1 MITVFGRGRYSAL
14 YPFDLP
20 SNKLLLLCLLSL
32 LIFCTALTAHAEPN
46 RSLKACGHPFYPPVS
61 WHSENRLMGLAPEV
75 TKQLFAELGFKVQLS
90 ADSNWKR
97 CLLEVEQGNADIIV
111 AAYRISSREAYLRYS
126 EHPIIADKV
135 ILFVNRQQPMD
146 FTHLRDLRGK
156 TVGLLLGDSWGDKFD
171 HFIRQ
176 NSRIEYVSRGGQNF
190 SKLALGR
197 IDYMP
202 GGKLSGQL
210 QSRKLGF
217 HDQIMALD
225 TEITTEH
232 YYLAI
237 GRHSGL
243 DSYLPYLNQ
252 RLKEM
257 NDDGTIERLRSYYS
271 FQYLNTP

>member
-20 SNKLLLLCLLSL
+20 SNKLMLLCLLGL
-32 LIFCTALTAHAEPN
+32 LIFCTALKAHAEPN

-61 WHSENRLMGLAPEV
+61 WHSENRLMGLAPAV

-156 TVGLLLGDSWGDKFD
+156 TVGLLLGDSWGDEFD

-257 NDDGTIERLRSYYS
+257 NDDGTIERLRAYYS

>member
-14 YPFDLP
+14 YPSAFL
-20 SNKLLLLCLLSL
+20 NKRLLLCLPGL
-32 LIFCTALTAHAEPN
+32 LVFCMALTAYAEPN

-61 WHSENRLMGLAPEV
+61 WHSENRLMGLAPAV

-126 EHPIIADKV
+126 EQPLIADKV
-135 ILFVNRQQPMD
+135 ILFVNRQQPMG

-156 TVGLLLGDSWGDKFD
+156 TVGLLLGDSWGDEFD

-176 NSRIEYVSRGGQNF
+176 NSRIEYVSRGEQNF

-210 QSRKLGF
+210 QSHKLGF

-237 GRHSGL
+237 GRQSGL
-243 DSYLPYLNQ
+243 NSYLPYLNQ

-257 NDDGTIERLRSYYS
+257 NDDGTIERLRAYYS

>member
-14 YPFDLP
+14 YPFDL
-20 SNKLLLLCLLSL
+20 SGNKRLLLCLLGL

-61 WHSENRLMGLAPEV
+61 WHSENRLMGLAPAV

-126 EHPIIADKV
+126 ENPIIADKV

-146 FTHLRDLRGK
+146 FKHLRDLRGK
-156 TVGLLLGDSWGDKFD
+156 TVGLLLGDSWGDEFD

-176 NSRIEYVSRGGQNF
+176 NSRIEYVSRGEQNF

-210 QSRKLGF
+210 QSHKLGF